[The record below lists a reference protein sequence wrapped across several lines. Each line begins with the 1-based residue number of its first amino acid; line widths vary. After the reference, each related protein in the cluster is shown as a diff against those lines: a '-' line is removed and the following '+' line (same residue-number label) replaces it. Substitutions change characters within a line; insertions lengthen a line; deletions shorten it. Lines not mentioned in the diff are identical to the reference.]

1 MYINFYI
8 FRAYL
13 FFDLRK
19 RIDVLKVFYKY
30 INSLRIYM
38 KNLWEKKRISIL
50 TNFKFNIFLFMLFI
64 TYITLQIK
72 IFLVLYLRNWSVGRK
87 KYRISK
93 KNSGRKMFQSSS
105 IVFDGYYLRWIIRW
119 TIFLVTQKTFYLKW
133 IFVF

>member
-30 INSLRIYM
+30 INNLRIYM
-38 KNLWEKKRISIL
+38 KNLWKKKRISIL
-50 TNFKFNIFLFMLFI
+50 TNFEFNIFLFYYLLLLLFI
-64 TYITLQIK
+64 TYILLYFILLFITYIALQIK

-105 IVFDGYYLRWIIRW
+105 IVFDGYYLRWIQY
-119 TIFLVTQKTFYLKW
+119 F
-133 IFVF
+133 

>member
-30 INSLRIYM
+30 INNLRIYM
-38 KNLWEKKRISIL
+38 KNLWKKKRISIL
-50 TNFKFNIFLFMLFI
+50 TNFEFNIFLFYYLLLLLFI
-64 TYITLQIK
+64 TYILLYFILLFITYIALQIK

-105 IVFDGYYLRWIIRW
+105 IVFDSYYLRWIQY
-119 TIFLVTQKTFYLKW
+119 F
-133 IFVF
+133 